1 MNVKTALGTFCLGML
16 AGCDTASCVRGED
29 KELDCTVQ
37 SAAFEESYKDD
48 GKLLTGAILVALVVF
63 VVELVFGWLQ
73 RRLTPWV
80 RADLLSKRDP
90 RSFDIVDADQ
100 RTAPARL

>member
-1 MNVKTALGTFCLGML
+1 
-16 AGCDTASCVRGED
+16 
-29 KELDCTVQ
+29 
-37 SAAFEESYKDD
+37 
-48 GKLLTGAILVALVVF
+48 VVF

-90 RSFDIVDADQ
+90 RAFDIVDADQ
-100 RTAPARL
+100 RKAPAPL